1 MTKNSIRST
10 ANWYPVR
17 KARHDRESIEA
28 SRIRRRTLLGAL
40 CASTG
45 ATLLRWHAH
54 GQARALPLKNL
65 GLEHLDIVVPDTAE
79 SARFYKRVFS
89 SPLHEQDFGGGKRYF
104 LLLGDLPPD
113 RQVGYIAIGAANGR
127 PISVGHYCALAESAD
142 LAAIGK
148 ELATAGYPE
157 PGGGFG
163 LIPDTDGLELQL
175 FEPPAGLVTVAA
187 PASLEVAVNGAFAP
201 RGLEHVLLA
210 VSDQQRALRYYR
222 FMYGEGLETRDAEV
236 PERVWFNLARN
247 TRIGIEPVARGALPH
262 FVRFGIKVAPFDSA
276 AVAPVLQAAGAE
288 VLTAT
293 PSLIR
298 FRDNYGIT
306 LEVIAG

>member
-1 MTKNSIRST
+1 VSERFTPRS
-10 ANWYPVR
+10 
-17 KARHDRESIEA
+17 ARNDCKSIEA

-40 CASTG
+40 CAGAG
-45 ATLLRWHAH
+45 ATLLPWQAH
-54 GQARALPLKNL
+54 PQVGALPLRNL

-89 SPLHEQDFGGGKRYF
+89 SPLHEQDFRGGKRYF
-104 LLLGDLPPD
+104 VLLGDLPPD
-113 RQVGYIAIGAANGR
+113 RQVGYIAIGATNGR
-127 PISVGHYCALAESAD
+127 PISVGHYCALAESVD

-163 LIPDTDGLELQL
+163 VIADPEGLEVQL
-175 FEPPAGLVTVAA
+175 FEPPAGLVTAAA
-187 PASLEVAVNGAFAP
+187 PSALEVADDGALAP
-201 RGLEHVLLA
+201 LGLEDVLLA
-210 VSDQQRALRYYR
+210 VSDQERALRYYR
-222 FMYGEGLETRDAEV
+222 FMYGEGLESRDADV

-247 TRIGIEPVARGALPH
+247 TRVGIEPVARGALPH

-276 AVAPVLQAAGAE
+276 AVAPVLRSAGAD
-288 VLTAT
+288 VLRVA

-306 LEVIAG
+306 LEVVAG

>member
-1 MTKNSIRST
+1 
-10 ANWYPVR
+10 
-17 KARHDRESIEA
+17 
-28 SRIRRRTLLGAL
+28 LLGAL
-40 CASTG
+40 CAGAG
-45 ATLLRWHAH
+45 ATLIGRHAH
-54 GQARALPLKNL
+54 GQARALPLKNQ

-89 SPLHEQDFGGGKRYF
+89 SPLHEQDFRGGTRYF
-104 LLLGDLPPD
+104 VLLGDLPAD

-127 PISVGHYCALAESAD
+127 PITVGHYCALAESVD
-142 LAAIGK
+142 LAAIGN
-148 ELATAGYPE
+148 ELATAGYPA

-163 LIPDTDGLELQL
+163 MIPDPDGLELQL
-175 FEPPAGLVTVAA
+175 FAPPAGLVAAAVPSPLDVAENGPLA
-187 PASLEVAVNGAFAP
+187 PL
-201 RGLEHVLLA
+201 GLEHVLLA

-222 FMYGEGLETRDAEV
+222 FLYGEGLETRDAEV
-236 PERVWFNLARN
+236 RERVWFNLARN
-247 TRIGIEPVARGALPH
+247 TRLGIEPVDPGAPPH

-276 AVAPVLQAAGAE
+276 AVAPVLRAAGAE
-288 VLTAT
+288 VLTAA

>member
-1 MTKNSIRST
+1 M
-10 ANWYPVR
+10 
-17 KARHDRESIEA
+17 HCESFDA
-28 SRIRRRTLLGAL
+28 SFIRRRTLLGAL
-40 CASTG
+40 CASAS
-45 ATLLRWHAH
+45 ATLLCRHAH
-54 GQARALPLKNL
+54 GQARALPLENL

-89 SPLHEQDFGGGKRYF
+89 SPLHEQDFRGGKRYF
-104 LLLGDLPPD
+104 VLLGDLPPD

-163 LIPDTDGLELQL
+163 MIPDPEGLELQL
-175 FEPPAGLVTVAA
+175 FEPPAGLVTAAA
-187 PASLEVAVNGAFAP
+187 PSSLDVADGGVFAP
-201 RGLEHVLLA
+201 LGLEHVLLA
-210 VSDQQRALRYYR
+210 VSDRQRALRYYR
-222 FMYGEGLETRDAEV
+222 FMYGEGLETPDADV

-276 AVAPVLQAAGAE
+276 AAVPVLRAAGAE
-288 VLTAT
+288 VLTAA

>member
-1 MTKNSIRST
+1 VSGRLD
-10 ANWYPVR
+10 A
-17 KARHDRESIEA
+17 ARIP
-28 SRIRRRTLLGAL
+28 RRTLLAAL
-40 CASTG
+40 CASTV
-45 ATLLRWHAH
+45 AALLRSPTHA
-54 GQARALPLKNL
+54 QTRALPLKNL

-89 SPLHEQDFGGGKRYF
+89 SPLHEQDFRGGKRYF
-104 LLLGDLPPD
+104 VLLGNLPAD

-127 PISVGHYCALAESAD
+127 PISIGHYCALAESVD
-142 LAAIGK
+142 LAAIGNA
-148 ELATAGYPE
+148 LATAGYPE

-163 LIPDTDGLELQL
+163 MIPDPDGLELQL
-175 FEPPAGLVTVAA
+175 FAPPAGLVTAAVPSPLDVADRGALA
-187 PASLEVAVNGAFAP
+187 PL
-201 RGLEHVLLA
+201 GLDHVLLA
-210 VSDQQRALRYYR
+210 VGDRERALRYYR

-247 TRIGIEPVARGALPH
+247 TRIGIEPAAAGAAPQ

-276 AVAPVLQAAGAE
+276 AVVPILRDAGAE
-288 VLTAT
+288 VLTAA

-306 LEVIAG
+306 LEVSAG